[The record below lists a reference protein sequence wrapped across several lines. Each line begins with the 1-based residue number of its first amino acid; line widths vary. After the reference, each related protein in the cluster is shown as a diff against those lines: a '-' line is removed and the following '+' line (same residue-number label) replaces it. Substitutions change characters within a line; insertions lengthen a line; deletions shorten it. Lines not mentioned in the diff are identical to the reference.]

1 MDLFIREKYLQK
13 IRGFY
18 HDTDIIKVIT
28 GIRRCGKSCLM
39 ETIRNELSASGISK
53 ENVIFLDLDTK
64 KYRKVKTAD
73 QLEKLI
79 DSFTRPDGTKYLFI
93 DEIQNVEGF
102 EEILNAYRQNGE
114 YSIFI
119 TGSNSYLLSGE
130 LVTKLTGRYI
140 EFELFPLSFEEYL
153 DMKSFYG
160 KSIASNLIIELDNYL
175 KEGGFPKAM
184 QYDNFADKRTYVES
198 VIAEIFEKDIKKRI
212 KIRNVEV
219 FNNVRNFIIN
229 NFGSTISINSLQEA
243 LSKNGMEIKRPTLTR
258 YVETLVQSKILY
270 RCDRFDMKSKR
281 SLSGEKKYYL
291 ADTSL
296 YFATNTDNRINYGPA
311 LENLVYIYARSFN
324 YKISV
329 GRIGKLECDF
339 IFRDSNLNYSYAQVA
354 YTINESKATEDREYK
369 PLEMIKDNYP
379 KYVFTTDYLLQKRNG
394 INHVNILEFMKAHRM
409 V

>member
-79 DSFTRPDGTKYLFI
+79 DSFTCPDGTKYLFI